1 VSYETT
7 EGEPMGLLGTAVK
20 IGVIGKVAQIVQ
32 REASKPENRKKI
44 ADAMNSLKQR
54 AGSARR
60 PGA

>member
-1 VSYETT
+1 
-7 EGEPMGLLGTAVK
+7 MGLLGTAVK